1 MAELTD
7 DADVAGDDAARDVD
21 GDIGADSVVPS
32 PPSDN
37 LKRASIALVIVVLV
51 DQLSKWWA
59 ETALE
64 LGPCSAGGC
73 IDVVGPLRFN
83 LHYNTGAAF
92 SRGEGLGPV
101 IAIVAVAMTG
111 YLLWLAKSAID
122 RTSPILFG
130 TVAGGAVGNLIDRLF
145 RADDGFLSGGVVD
158 FIDFQFWPIFNI
170 ADAAIVCGIAVLLL
184 HQLRE
189 SRRVDPGR

>member
-7 DADVAGDDAARDVD
+7 DADVSDSDSSLESVNAD
-21 GDIGADSVVPS
+21 GE
-32 PPSDN
+32 PSDN
-37 LKRASIALVIVVLV
+37 LRRASIALVVVVVV

-59 ETALE
+59 ESALE
-64 LGPCSAGGC
+64 LGSCASGAC

-92 SRGEGLGPV
+92 SRGEGLGPI
-101 IAIVAVAMTG
+101 IAIVAVAMSV
-111 YLLWLAKSAID
+111 YLLWLAKSAPD
-122 RTSPILFG
+122 RTSPLLFG
-130 TVAGGAVGNLIDRLF
+130 IVAGGAVGNLIDRAF

-170 ADAAIVCGIAVLLL
+170 ADAAIVCGIGVLLL

-189 SRRVDPGR
+189 SRRVDPAD